1 MVGIPARNE
10 TFPGVSDIADTAR
23 GCTGTGIEVCVRS
36 DARSRNGAIRL
47 GALPAAF
54 DEIGGEAMKTRPLLQ
69 FIADW
74 NNFPDRRDSML
85 SGSLPEDCDENYA
98 AAIAAV
104 VHGLCSRDD
113 YLMPAGLANR
123 KASEDILIS
132 LDTADS
138 EYGKRIRSEAVDVC
152 WQHRVFFTAD
162 TLDKR

>member
-1 MVGIPARNE
+1 MVGIPAKNE
-10 TFPGVSDIADTAR
+10 TFIGLSDVADTVRGCGDTGVGVSA
-23 GCTGTGIEVCVRS
+23 CS
-36 DARSRNGAIRL
+36 DSQSENGVIGL
-47 GALPAAF
+47 GALLAAF

-69 FIADW
+69 FVADW

-98 AAIAAV
+98 AVIAAV

-113 YLMPAGLANR
+113 YLMPAGLASR

>member
-1 MVGIPARNE
+1 MRHTKLVVVAAFAAVLLREQAQQNPQSQHSAQ
-10 TFPGVSDIADTAR
+10 P
-23 GCTGTGIEVCVRS
+23 
-36 DARSRNGAIRL
+36 
-47 GALPAAF
+47 LPAQYWERQVRKSLLRRWYRAAQRS
-54 DEIGGEAMKTRPLLQ
+54 AMKTRPLLQ
-69 FIADW
+69 FVADW